1 MATVRVNFGTAMG
14 AGVPSY
20 PPTVKAGQTFTSSG
34 SNQTTTASADS
45 GDFAHVTSSGGAVS
59 VNIGA
64 TPNASSD
71 PTWIVVDG
79 ETKLFGPLQDGDKVA
94 IVDA

>member
-20 PPTVKAGQTFTSSG
+20 PPTVKGGQTLISSG
-34 SNQTTTASADS
+34 SNQVATPSAVS
-45 GDFAHVTSSGGAVS
+45 GDFAHVTSSGGAVA

-64 TPNASSD
+64 SPNAASD

>member
-1 MATVRVNFGTAMG
+1 MATVRVNFGNAMG
-14 AGVPSY
+14 GGVPSY
-20 PPTVKAGQTFTSSG
+20 PPSVKAGQSFTSSG
-34 SNQTTTASADS
+34 SNQATTVSADS
-45 GDFAHVTSSGGAVS
+45 GDFAHVTSIGGAVS

-64 TPNASSD
+64 NPNASVN
-71 PTWIVVDG
+71 PTWIVADG